1 MTYSKSPLGFRS
13 SCQVLQQGGY
23 LRQVLHRDV
32 GRVRQQRRRRRRRRR
47 EGRHGGEILKAM
59 KERDSDNVR
68 SRGEQTGKTLIIS

>member
-1 MTYSKSPLGFRS
+1 M
-13 SCQVLQQGGY
+13 LQQGGN

-32 GRVRQQRRRRRRRRR
+32 GRVRQERRRRGRRR

-68 SRGEQTGKTLIIS
+68 SRGEQTGKTFTK